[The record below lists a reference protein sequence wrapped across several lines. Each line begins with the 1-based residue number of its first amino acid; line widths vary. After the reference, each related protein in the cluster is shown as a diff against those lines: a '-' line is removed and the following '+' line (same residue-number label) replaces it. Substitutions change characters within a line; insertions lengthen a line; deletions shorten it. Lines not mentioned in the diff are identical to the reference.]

1 MRGVA
6 AQLNLRYIDS
16 VKDRSY
22 RAEVAGGIPE
32 LPLFAGADLERS
44 VSDLSY
50 GQFAGYSA
58 QVFTFDAVVY
68 RDDPE
73 HTLRSCVVFE
83 VPFRLP
89 SMQISPHNRLSAARQ
104 GRVDPTSFEGRYRV
118 VTRDVVSADAIL
130 DPGMKAWLATLDP
143 IPRIEMN
150 QRSVLFHVG
159 LQQPDDIPQLV
170 TSVFMFVI
178 RIPDDALVR
187 FGGTL

>member
-22 RAEVAGGIPE
+22 RIEVPE
-32 LPLFAGADLERS
+32 GVPALPLFADADLEHS

-50 GQFAGYSA
+50 GNFAGYA
-58 QVFTFDAVVY
+58 IQVFTHDAVVY

-73 HTLRSCVVFE
+73 NTKRTCVLFE

-89 SMQISPHNRLSAARQ
+89 ALQISPHNRLSAASQ

-118 VTRDVVSADAIL
+118 ITRDTVSADAIL
-130 DPGMKAWLATLDP
+130 DTGMKAWLSQLDP
-143 IPRIEMN
+143 MPRIELN
-150 QRSVLFHVG
+150 QRWVLFHTG
-159 LQQPDDIPQLV
+159 LLHPDQIPEFV